1 MNANTRFYVGLDLG
15 QSQDPAAIAVVERL
29 EPRRGGS
36 CSILVRHLE
45 RAVLG
50 TPYPRIVARVGAIV
64 NHKEL
69 RGRCALAVDG
79 TGVGAPVV
87 DMLRGAGLGCELS
100 AVTITGGERAH
111 QAGPVSYVPK
121 RDLIAGMQVMF
132 EQGELKIARRLR
144 DAGALL
150 RELMDVKMSWPGG
163 SGNLRMGA
171 DGYGE
176 HDDLVIAVALA
187 CWRAK
192 RRQNGF
198 GSRRLPGI

>member
-1 MNANTRFYVGLDLG
+1 MNANTMFYVGLDLG

-29 EPRRGGS
+29 APRHGES

-45 RAVLG
+45 RAALG
-50 TPYPRIVARVGAIV
+50 TPYPRIVARVWAIV

-79 TGVGAPVV
+79 RG
-87 DMLRGAGLGCELS
+87 LGAGGRHAARGRAGLRAFGGDDHRRR
-100 AVTITGGERAH
+100 TGTSG
-111 QAGPVSYVPK
+111 
-121 RDLIAGMQVMF
+121 
-132 EQGELKIARRLR
+132 
-144 DAGALL
+144 AGALL

-176 HDDLVIAVALA
+176 HDDLVRVRTAAGDLI
-187 CWRAK
+187 
-192 RRQNGF
+192 
-198 GSRRLPGI
+198 

>member
-36 CSILVRHLE
+36 CGILVRHLE

-111 QAGPVSYVPK
+111 QA
-121 RDLIAGMQVMF
+121 
-132 EQGELKIARRLR
+132 QGRCCE
-144 DAGALL
+144 
-150 RELMDVKMSWPGG
+150 S
-163 SGNLRMGA
+163 
-171 DGYGE
+171 
-176 HDDLVIAVALA
+176 
-187 CWRAK
+187 
-192 RRQNGF
+192 
-198 GSRRLPGI
+198 